1 MIYSSRRTLFLHS
14 HFPLVLPTRF
24 FPHTKFKCTN
34 DADFWRSRTV
44 KKETRFQGRRS
55 TFLSFQRKYWLN
67 PVKRIANTPC
77 QNTLG
82 LTTKYEFSFL
92 FFLPRVCNRVLYVV
106 MILVVFMAPFL
117 LSSIPFLTFF
127 RGLFPPRTLPI
138 YIALDLAIYPLGM
151 RGREREGASLG
162 MHRTIMSREKLR
174 TLRKCG
180 RRSSGFLS
188 PPLIFVKTDV
198 APVSRRGCG
207 NF

>member
-1 MIYSSRRTLFLHS
+1 MTDERATIPLISRKHQTSKAVACSFNILS
-14 HFPLVLPTRF
+14 EFPL
-24 FPHTKFKCTN
+24 
-34 DADFWRSRTV
+34 SEYV
-44 KKETRFQGRRS
+44 KVGNIRDP
-55 TFLSFQRKYWLN
+55 L
-67 PVKRIANTPC
+67 
-77 QNTLG
+77 
-82 LTTKYEFSFL
+82 
-92 FFLPRVCNRVLYVV
+92 FLPRDRSLQSSFVCSHDISRIYGPISPLSR
-106 MILVVFMAPFL
+106 FFL
-117 LSSIPFLTFF
+117 W
-127 RGLFPPRTLPI
+127 LFSPGFPQEALPI